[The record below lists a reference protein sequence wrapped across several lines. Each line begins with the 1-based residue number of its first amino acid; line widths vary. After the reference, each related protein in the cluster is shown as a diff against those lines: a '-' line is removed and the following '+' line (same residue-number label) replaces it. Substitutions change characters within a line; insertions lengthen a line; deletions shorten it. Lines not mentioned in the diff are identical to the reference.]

1 MTYPILRGL
10 ARLAARVYLAG
21 GLLEIEGLENVPAS
35 GGLLVCPNH
44 ISTVDPPLV
53 PAFLPRSDSW
63 SMAKSEYFA
72 KGGPKRWLFERYH
85 AFPVVR
91 HTADRRALKRAFD
104 VLRAGHVLLVYPEG
118 TRIEAGGLRRAEPGA
133 GFIAQQTG
141 VPVLPVA
148 MIGTRDC
155 WPKGAWFP
163 RRARVRI
170 VHGRPFRLRARTPEG
185 SRVPAQ
191 AAADAIMVAIAE
203 MLPEELRGEYADL
216 GSWSERLGGLR
227 VYEAGSAGG

>member
-35 GGLLVCPNH
+35 
-44 ISTVDPPLV
+44 
-53 PAFLPRSDSW
+53 
-63 SMAKSEYFA
+63 
-72 KGGPKRWLFERYH
+72 
-85 AFPVVR
+85 
-91 HTADRRALKRAFD
+91 
-104 VLRAGHVLLVYPEG
+104 
-118 TRIEAGGLRRAEPGA
+118 GGLRRAEPGA